1 MAVFVKSS
9 ELSIEKDYFGYAF
22 YLRCEE
28 IWRNQSISQA
38 FSPKDRTLV
47 FVVATR
53 MKKLQTNYVKHKTN
67 LDTVL
72 KKNQR
77 TYEDFRVLPEET
89 RKQLGVYT
97 NKIFQALEQMLP
109 ALGIL
114 TDPEV
119 LTYVLDSSSRH
130 SKRLAARLDA
140 PVSINK
146 ATLLD
151 LEDFM
156 VQNFTPEEQ
165 VSSSIIWRLFNC
177 LNRDDPIQE
186 GNREAR
192 LTALVDKQLGDVGT
206 KAGELAREFDERAP
220 SNFSPPL
227 SRGGSETFD
236 LQEPSSPSWKSYKRS
251 FGLTRGRQ
259 SGGNQRKLSR
269 TNSAPIPRTHSTT
282 EEPSSDQTDDDESWS
297 GRTRSVRSISNLN
310 EAKKRPLA
318 TSGKGGLGPSYKT
331 RGSKPK
337 ASEPQRRSDRLAG
350 KRASLL

>member
-1 MAVFVKSS
+1 MAVSIKSS

-130 SKRLAARLDA
+130 SK
-140 PVSINK
+140 
-146 ATLLD
+146 
-151 LEDFM
+151 
-156 VQNFTPEEQ
+156 
-165 VSSSIIWRLFNC
+165 
-177 LNRDDPIQE
+177 
-186 GNREAR
+186 
-192 LTALVDKQLGDVGT
+192 
-206 KAGELAREFDERAP
+206 
-220 SNFSPPL
+220 
-227 SRGGSETFD
+227 
-236 LQEPSSPSWKSYKRS
+236 
-251 FGLTRGRQ
+251 
-259 SGGNQRKLSR
+259 
-269 TNSAPIPRTHSTT
+269 
-282 EEPSSDQTDDDESWS
+282 
-297 GRTRSVRSISNLN
+297 
-310 EAKKRPLA
+310 
-318 TSGKGGLGPSYKT
+318 
-331 RGSKPK
+331 
-337 ASEPQRRSDRLAG
+337 
-350 KRASLL
+350 